1 MFAERTCFGAF
12 VSRSKNIGEKNA
24 NNAGIVLTISH
35 PCLSVAKQ
43 IYCQFKHITD
53 PVSPKT
59 PHLDPRKLHPVPPVM
74 SSFSPNKPF
83 HSFSQPPPCRCT
95 ALLAAHL
102 VRSAELASRQA
113 QASGWHDYLGLY
125 ERLILHLPLT
135 ADVLEFGVL
144 RRSPDFVPVRSTP
157 PADGTP
163 LGRHG
168 PMGNQASRSCFADL
182 EVDEMS
188 P

>member
-1 MFAERTCFGAF
+1 
-12 VSRSKNIGEKNA
+12 
-24 NNAGIVLTISH
+24 
-35 PCLSVAKQ
+35 
-43 IYCQFKHITD
+43 
-53 PVSPKT
+53 
-59 PHLDPRKLHPVPPVM
+59 M

-135 ADVLEFGVL
+135 ADVLEFGVRMGSSL
-144 RRSPDFVPVRSTP
+144 AMWSEYF
-157 PADGTP
+157 P
-163 LGRHG
+163 LGHVVGIDKNLGTFFQRGRPAMALASQEGACNVYVLEANASDASGRRKLQRLGWEHFDLIVDDANHWHKVRAPFWMRAQG
-168 PMGNQASRSCFADL
+168 GRVREHELSRTGVQTLPMLQISR
-182 EVDEMS
+182 V
-188 P
+188 